1 MEDNIKILN
10 KMKMFCSICEEE
22 HDVELIEK
30 EKEINNRIKV
40 LNEQIDRLE
49 YRNKQNK
56 DISTMKQS
64 KYKTKHMIK

>member
-30 EKEINNRIKV
+30 ESIIRNIINCKR
-40 LNEQIDRLE
+40 
-49 YRNKQNK
+49 
-56 DISTMKQS
+56 
-64 KYKTKHMIK
+64 